1 MYIGIVLLIE
11 TSICISGNGLIHA
24 FVLTNI
30 REGSLVVFTRLLIL
44 TFTEIY
50 ERQILS
56 IIIHVF
62 DRLEE
67 GANGALRRQLGK
79 KDVFI
84 GNKRLF

>member
-11 TSICISGNGLIHA
+11 TSICISGNGLIHV

-30 REGSLVVFTRLLIL
+30 REGSFLIL

-50 ERQILS
+50 EREILS

-67 GANGALRRQLGK
+67 GSNGALRRQLKK